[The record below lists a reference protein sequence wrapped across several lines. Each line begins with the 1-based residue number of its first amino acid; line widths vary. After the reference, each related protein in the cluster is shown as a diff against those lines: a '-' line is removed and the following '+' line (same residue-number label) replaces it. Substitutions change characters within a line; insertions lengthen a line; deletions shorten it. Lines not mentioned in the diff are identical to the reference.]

1 MSRNPNIAVVTIGYS
16 KYAFENS
23 SDALE
28 LMALMSK
35 AVQVDDSSY
44 GMDKITHHQYW
55 ISDNDGMP
63 ALKFIAARL
72 FNPNETRDEVKAR
85 WEREQKDREDLSQE
99 MSEVPKE
106 PTALPAPTIND
117 DDGIPF

>member
-44 GMDKITHHQYW
+44 GMEKITHHQYW
-55 ISDNDGMP
+55 ISDGDSMP
-63 ALKFIAARL
+63 ALKFVATRL

-85 WEREQKDREDLSQE
+85 WEREQKDREDLNQE
-99 MSEVPKE
+99 MNEAPTE

-117 DDGIPF
+117 EGISF